1 MVLSTTSKTR
11 ETELLGSRLLAG
23 MMIKGKPKKSSSGQM
38 SLPWDK
44 QRLSELTEVHE
55 VAEKFIQANCYLP

>member
-11 ETELLGSRLLAG
+11 ETEYWGSRLLAE
-23 MMIKGKPKKSSSGQM
+23 MMIKGKPKKSSPGQI

-44 QRLSELTEVHE
+44 QRVSELTEVHE
-55 VAEKFIQANCYLP
+55 IAEKFI